1 MRLTFKWDRPAL
13 CEAKRRKLCRLHRTM
28 SPTIYDS
35 SLLTQRRKMRVEAGD
50 FQRRIQ
56 GSPAQTGYAP
66 RLGIYDQSVIQT
78 LRTGNMPF
86 YKKKDT
92 GCVEVS
98 NGCPC
103 APLVSVPCCQSDF

>member
-1 MRLTFKWDRPAL
+1 MP
-13 CEAKRRKLCRLHRTM
+13 
-28 SPTIYDS
+28 PTIYDS
-35 SLLTQRRKMRVEAGD
+35 SLLTQRRKMRVEAGS

-56 GSPAQTGYAP
+56 GTPSQTSYAP
-66 RLGIYDQSVIQT
+66 RLGIYDQSIINSV
-78 LRTGNMPF
+78 RTGNMIF

-103 APLVSVPCCQSDF
+103 APLASLSCCQTE

>member
-1 MRLTFKWDRPAL
+1 MA
-13 CEAKRRKLCRLHRTM
+13 
-28 SPTIYDS
+28 PTIYDS

-50 FQRRIQ
+50 FQRRLQ
-56 GSPAQTGYAP
+56 ANQPGYAP
-66 RLGIYDQSVIQT
+66 SLGIYDQSVINT

-103 APLVSVPCCQSDF
+103 EPLAAGCCVADA

>member
-1 MRLTFKWDRPAL
+1 
-13 CEAKRRKLCRLHRTM
+13 M
-28 SPTIYDS
+28 STAIYDS

-56 GSPAQTGYAP
+56 GSPSQTGYAP
-66 RLGIYDQSVIQT
+66 RLGIYDQSIINTV
-78 LRTGNMPF
+78 RTGNMPF
-86 YKKKDT
+86 YKKKDS

-103 APLVSVPCCQSDF
+103 APLADAPCCQADS

>member
-1 MRLTFKWDRPAL
+1 
-13 CEAKRRKLCRLHRTM
+13 M

-50 FQRRIQ
+50 FQRRLQ
-56 GSPAQTGYAP
+56 DSRPGYAT
-66 RLGIYDQSVIQT
+66 RLGIYDQSVINT

-103 APLVSVPCCQSDF
+103 EPVTGCCVADQ